1 MEKPMPF
8 HVFRAIE
15 GCALLVGYLV
25 YLFLRRPT
33 RRS

>member
-1 MEKPMPF
+1 MQP
-8 HVFRAIE
+8 HIFRAIE

-25 YLFLRRPT
+25 FVFLRQRR